1 MRFLALVFGGRAGHV
16 LVHAALLAGMTRLD
30 ALPHHG
36 LTLLARYLV
45 GFASVDKW
53 RALVST
59 RGAALHRHQ
68 RGTQLQP
75 SEPRSEH
82 MHYSVNVSVFGWRF
96 WVLNASPYD
105 VSDQANTCTSVRYCV
120 PLFLYS

>member
-1 MRFLALVFGGRAGHV
+1 MSFLALVFGGRARHV
-16 LVHAALLAGMTRLD
+16 LVDAALLAGMARLD

-53 RALVST
+53 CALVHT

-68 RGTQLQP
+68 GRTQLQT
-75 SEPRSEH
+75 SEH
-82 MHYSVNVSVFGWRF
+82 TAEAKLTHSCCNHVNPG
-96 WVLNASPYD
+96 L
-105 VSDQANTCTSVRYCV
+105 NTCMTVSTFQCLLGAFGY
-120 PLFLYS
+120 

>member
-1 MRFLALVFGGRAGHV
+1 MRFLALVFGGRTRHV
-16 LVHAALLAGMTRLD
+16 LVDTALLAGMARLE
-30 ALPHHG
+30 ARPHHG

-68 RGTQLQP
+68 RSAQLQTRQCIP
-75 SEPRSEH
+75 S
-82 MHYSVNVSVFGWRF
+82 
-96 WVLNASPYD
+96 
-105 VSDQANTCTSVRYCV
+105 CTHAPQRQSFSVRLA
-120 PLFLYS
+120 PL